1 MNLFGTLFIIILAI
15 WVIVTNIFSIRD
27 VYRSDSSKLSKYVRY
42 ILLIISICIISVF
55 VVERVLYLIN

>member
-55 VVERVLYLIN
+55 IAERVLYLIN

>member
-1 MNLFGTLFIIILAI
+1 MNLFGTLFVIVLAI
-15 WVIVTNIFSIRD
+15 WVIFTNIFSIRD

>member
-1 MNLFGTLFIIILAI
+1 MNLFGTLFIIILAT
-15 WVIVTNIFSIRD
+15 WVIVTNIFSIRY

>member
-1 MNLFGTLFIIILAI
+1 MNLFGTLFITILAI

-55 VVERVLYLIN
+55 VVERILYLIN